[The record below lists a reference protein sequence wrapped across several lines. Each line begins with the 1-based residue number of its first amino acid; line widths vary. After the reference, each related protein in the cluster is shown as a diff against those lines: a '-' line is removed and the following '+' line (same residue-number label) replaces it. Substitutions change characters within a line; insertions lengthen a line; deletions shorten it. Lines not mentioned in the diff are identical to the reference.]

1 MAVCNDKD
9 CSKRDLF
16 FITQRHDGC
25 SVAIA
30 EQARAALLSDDCDP
44 STERSYREQDANEKR
59 PKPYG
64 GRGGA
69 FPVV

>member
-1 MAVCNDKD
+1 MLTGVCNDKG
-9 CSKRDLF
+9 CSKRDRF
-16 FITQRHDGC
+16 FITQRHEGC
-25 SVAIA
+25 SVA

-44 STERSYREQDANEKR
+44 STERCDREQDANEKK
-59 PKPYG
+59 PKAYG